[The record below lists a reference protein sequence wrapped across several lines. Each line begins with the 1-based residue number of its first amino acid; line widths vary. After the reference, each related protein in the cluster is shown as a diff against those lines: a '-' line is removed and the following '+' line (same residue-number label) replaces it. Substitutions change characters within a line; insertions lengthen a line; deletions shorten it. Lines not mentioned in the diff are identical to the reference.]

1 MKIQYILL
9 AAAILCALFADKLD
23 QVFDGHKK
31 LRFVIL
37 VSAAGVALIC
47 IISVFVQLLA
57 K

>member
-9 AAAILCALFADKLD
+9 VVAIICALFADKLD
-23 QVFDGHKK
+23 QIFDGHKK

-37 VSAAGVALIC
+37 ISAAGVTLIC
-47 IISVFVQLLA
+47 LISVFAQLLA

>member
-9 AAAILCALFADKLD
+9 AVAIICALFADKLD
-23 QVFDGHKK
+23 QIFDGHKK

-37 VSAAGVALIC
+37 ISAAGVTLIC
-47 IISVFVQLLA
+47 LISVFAQLLA

>member
-9 AAAILCALFADKLD
+9 VVAILCALFADKLD

-31 LRFVIL
+31 LRLVIL
-37 VSAAGVALIC
+37 VSAAGVSLVC
-47 IISVFVQLLA
+47 IISVFAQLLA

>member
-9 AAAILCALFADKLD
+9 SVAILCALFADKLD

-37 VSAAGVALIC
+37 ASAAGVILVC
-47 IISVFVQLLA
+47 MISVLAQFLA